1 MPKYVWTA
9 KHTFKSENNL
19 KKHLKRD
26 EKHFLKILDKL
37 KKTGMMGAHRGVIN
51 NNKNKFSHI
60 GFLLFKNK
68 KSYKKSMQIIKNAEW
83 DKKIP
88 KRNRYETFLIDKEIN

>member
-37 KKTGMMGAHRGVIN
+37 KKAGMMGAHRGVIN
-51 NNKNKFSHI
+51 N
-60 GFLLFKNK
+60 K
-68 KSYKKSMQIIKNAEW
+68 KK
-83 DKKIP
+83 
-88 KRNRYETFLIDKEIN
+88 

>member
-26 EKHFLKILDKL
+26 EKNFLKILDKL
-37 KKTGMMGAHRGVIN
+37 KKAGMLGAHRGVIN
-51 NNKNKFSHI
+51 NKKNKYAFNFHFY
-60 GFLLFKNK
+60 FLLK
-68 KSYKKSMQIIKNAEW
+68 KAPLNSKHH
-83 DKKIP
+83 
-88 KRNRYETFLIDKEIN
+88 LV

>member
-1 MPKYVWTA
+1 MTKYVWTA

-26 EKHFLKILDKL
+26 EKQFLKILDKL
-37 KKTGMMGAHRGVIN
+37 KKAGMMGAHRGVIN
-51 NNKNKFSHI
+51 KKNKFSHI

-68 KSYKKSMQIIKNAEW
+68 KSYKKSMQIIENAKW

-88 KRNRYETFLIDKEIN
+88 KRNRYESFLIDKEIK

>member
-1 MPKYVWTA
+1 MPKYIWTA
-9 KHTFKSENNL
+9 KHIFKSKKNL
-19 KKHLKRD
+19 KKHLKSD
-26 EKHFLKILDKL
+26 EKNFLKILNKL
-37 KKTGMMGAHRGVIN
+37 EKAGMISAKRGIII

-68 KSYKKSMQIIKNAEW
+68 KSYKKSMDIINKAKW

-88 KRNRYETFLIDKEIN
+88 KKNRYETFLIDKEIN

>member
-37 KKTGMMGAHRGVIN
+37 KKSGMMGAHRGVIN
-51 NNKNKFSHI
+51 DKKNKFSHI

-68 KSYKKSMQIIKNAEW
+68 KSYKKSMKIIDNAEW
-83 DKKIP
+83 DIKIQKK
-88 KRNRYETFLIDKEIN
+88 NRYETFLIDKEIN

>member
-37 KKTGMMGAHRGVIN
+37 KKAGMMGAHRGVIN
-51 NNKNKFSHI
+51 NKKNKFSHI
-60 GFLLFKNK
+60 
-68 KSYKKSMQIIKNAEW
+68 
-83 DKKIP
+83 
-88 KRNRYETFLIDKEIN
+88 